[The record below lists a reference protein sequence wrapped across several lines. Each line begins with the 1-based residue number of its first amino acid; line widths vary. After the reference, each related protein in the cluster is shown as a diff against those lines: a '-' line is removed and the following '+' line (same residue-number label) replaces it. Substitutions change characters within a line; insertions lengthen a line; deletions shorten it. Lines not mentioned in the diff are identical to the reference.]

1 MNTKHFN
8 HPNEPKNIYLFLDL
22 YYQYYD
28 YIKLRSHV
36 CREHSKYY
44 EYGEIQVPVLI
55 GELECDLQ
63 VLEKEEIDLLNNTEL
78 EFDDK
83 IPTMKEIEKERI
95 KIFKKLDKHGI
106 NAWCGY
112 KIEPESENDGNRK
125 YKIQFR
131 YLYYKIEK
139 LKKQIEELRKD
150 TTVKDPFFYLEEK
163 YLLTEDELEILI
175 FLYFNN
181 FDDAE
186 PIRGD
191 LLLFIII
198 GKQRNVFNAQSL
210 LFDKSGVDISN
221 DDLSKV
227 LPETKCLI
235 ENDLI
240 QKVESGFDAL
250 SSTFAISRYA
260 NLIISDLHAELPH
273 LDVKFNLKTK
283 KGEKN
288 V

>member
-1 MNTKHFN
+1 MNTKYFN
-8 HPNEPKNIYLFLDL
+8 HPNLINKTHLFLDL

-28 YIKLRSHV
+28 LLKLRSNIR
-36 CREHSKYY
+36 REYSKCF
-44 EYGEIQVPVLI
+44 EYGDMQDPVLI

-63 VLEKEEIDLLNNTEL
+63 VLEKEEIDLLNDTKLEL
-78 EFDDK
+78 DEKTPKLKQID
-83 IPTMKEIEKERI
+83 KERN

-106 NAWCGY
+106 NAWCGF
-112 KIEPESENDGNRK
+112 KIEPDFEPDDGRK
-125 YKIQFR
+125 HKVQLR
-131 YLYYKIEK
+131 YLNHKIEK

-198 GKQRNVFNAQSL
+198 GKQRNLFNAQSL

-283 KGEKN
+283 KRGEK
-288 V
+288 